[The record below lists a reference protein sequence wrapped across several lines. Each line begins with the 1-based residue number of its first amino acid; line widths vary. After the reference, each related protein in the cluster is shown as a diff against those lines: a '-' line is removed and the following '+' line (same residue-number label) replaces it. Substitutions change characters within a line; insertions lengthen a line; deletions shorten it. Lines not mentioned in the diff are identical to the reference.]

1 MSVNPPA
8 GWYPD
13 PSGRPGQR
21 YYDGQRWTEHFA
33 PPPAPYPYPAQPIV
47 PGGCYQP
54 YPPSPVAV
62 AVSGGGGVNHALH
75 AVLTFFTCGMWL
87 PVWIL
92 CAIFGSG
99 SSQSVAVAGNGVSV
113 KVGNNRKPLIIAGVV
128 LGWFLLSASVMHPWL
143 LAIALPLV
151 AGVGLFVYTT
161 KQREARARRELDEQ
175 MQRDIIAGRADY
187 ENKLYYE
194 GDPRGTYGKYMPPRP
209 PPPVQDETGT
219 P

>member
-13 PSGRPGQR
+13 PEGRPRVMR
-21 YYDGQRWTEHFA
+21 YFDGQQWTGFA
-33 PPPAPYPYPAQPIV
+33 PPPTPSPYAPGVVA
-47 PGGCYQP
+47 GGCYMP
-54 YPPSPVAV
+54 PPFYPPPPVAV
-62 AVSGGGGVNHALH
+62 AVAGGGGRGVNHALH

-113 KVGNNRKPLIIAGVV
+113 KIGNNRKPLIIGGVV
-128 LGWFLLSASVMHPWL
+128 LGWFLLGASVMHPWL
-143 LAIALPLV
+143 LAIALPLA

-175 MQRDIIAGRADY
+175 MQRDITASRADY
-187 ENKLYYE
+187 ENRLYYE
-194 GDPRGTYGKYMPPRP
+194 GDPRGTYGRYMPPP
-209 PPPVQDETGT
+209 DQGGSA
-219 P
+219 